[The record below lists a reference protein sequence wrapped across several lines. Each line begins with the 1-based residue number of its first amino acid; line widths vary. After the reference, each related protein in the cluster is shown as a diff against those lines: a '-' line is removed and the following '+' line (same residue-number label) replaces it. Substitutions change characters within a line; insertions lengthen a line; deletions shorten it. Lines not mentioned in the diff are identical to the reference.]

1 MPRAMRSDPEL
12 GAALQG
18 LAPVGQD
25 AVPRG
30 CGFDKAG
37 RPPPMKVLSLFR
49 KNPRREAIESLYQ
62 RTAAASREP
71 SLYLDLGIPD
81 SVEGRFEA
89 VTLHII
95 LVLRRLS
102 GLPDPAGEVAQDLV
116 DCFFR
121 HLDASLR
128 ELAVGDLA
136 VPKRMK
142 KLGEAFTG
150 RSLAYQRALDT
161 VDGDL
166 AATLARNVL
175 GESEPAHRLA
185 SYVRDSEA
193 ELSAQNLEDLL
204 REGPRFPPPPARRE
218 GDRP

>member
-1 MPRAMRSDPEL
+1 MM
-12 GAALQG
+12 
-18 LAPVGQD
+18 
-25 AVPRG
+25 
-30 CGFDKAG
+30 
-37 RPPPMKVLSLFR
+37 VLSLFR

-71 SLYLDLGIPD
+71 SLYRDLGVPD
-81 SVEGRFEA
+81 TVEGRFEA
-89 VTLHII
+89 VTLHMI
-95 LVLRRLS
+95 LVLRRLT

-150 RSLAYQRALDT
+150 RSLAYHQALD
-161 VDGDL
+161 GGQGEAL
-166 AATLARNVL
+166 AAALGRNVL
-175 GESEPAHRLA
+175 GGAEPAHRLA

-193 ELSAQNLEDLL
+193 KLAAQALDDLL
-204 REGPRFPPPPARRE
+204 REGPRFAPPRTRRE

>member
-1 MPRAMRSDPEL
+1 MPYRVAVALTRQ
-12 GAALQG
+12 GA
-18 LAPVGQD
+18 
-25 AVPRG
+25 
-30 CGFDKAG
+30 
-37 RPPPMKVLSLFR
+37 RPPMMVRSLFG

-81 SVEGRFEA
+81 TVEGRFEA
-89 VTLHII
+89 VTLHMI
-95 LVLRRLS
+95 LVLRRLG
-102 GLPDPAGEVAQDLV
+102 GLPSPAEEVAQNLV

-128 ELAVGDLA
+128 ELAVADLA

-150 RSLAYQRALDT
+150 RSLAYRRALE
-161 VDGDL
+161 VGDGDAL

-175 GESEPAHRLA
+175 GGAEPAHRLA
-185 SYVRDSEA
+185 SYVRDSAA
-193 ELSAQNLEDLL
+193 ELAAQDLDDLL
-204 REGPRFPPPPARRE
+204 RDGPRFAPPPARRE
-218 GDRP
+218 GDRS

>member
-1 MPRAMRSDPEL
+1 MPYRVAVALTRQ
-12 GAALQG
+12 GA
-18 LAPVGQD
+18 
-25 AVPRG
+25 
-30 CGFDKAG
+30 
-37 RPPPMKVLSLFR
+37 RPPMMVLSLFR
-49 KNPRREAIESLYQ
+49 KNPRRAAIESLYQ

-81 SVEGRFEA
+81 TVEGRFEA
-89 VTLHII
+89 VTLHMI
-95 LVLRRLS
+95 LVLRRLG

-150 RSLAYQRALDT
+150 RSLAYHRALDAG
-161 VDGDL
+161 DGGDL

-175 GESEPAHRLA
+175 AEAEPAHRLA
-185 SYVRDSEA
+185 SYVRDSAA
-193 ELSAQNLEDLL
+193 ELAAQSLDDLL
-204 REGPRFPPPPARRE
+204 REGPRFAPPPARRE